1 MGLNLNYAELALS
14 AMNDIA
20 KFIEKA
26 SREIDAS
33 QVEAFLD
40 ELERAYYE
48 GKKVLVMGAGRSGL
62 VGRAFAMRLLHMGFN
77 SYVLGDTIVPSVTK
91 GDVVVAISGSG
102 RTKLIVTAAETA
114 KQVGATVIA
123 VTTYPDSPLGRLA
136 NIVVRVPGR
145 AKTSRLEMDDY
156 FARQILGVHE
166 PLAPLGTLFEDTALV
181 FLDGVVYSLMRKLGV
196 SEDQMRMRHANIEL

>member
-1 MGLNLNYAELALS
+1 MGVNSNYAEAALS
-14 AMNDIA
+14 AMGDIA
-20 KFIEKA
+20 RFIEKA
-26 SREIDAS
+26 SREIDPA
-33 QVEAFLD
+33 QVERFISA
-40 ELERAYYE
+40 LEKAYYSRR
-48 GKKVLVMGAGRSGL
+48 KVLVMGAGRSGL

-77 SYVLGDTIVPSVTK
+77 AYVLGDTIVPSVER

-123 VTTYPDSPLGRLA
+123 VTTYPESPLGRLA
-136 NIVVRVPGR
+136 DIVVKVPGR
-145 AKTSRLEMDDY
+145 AKTSKMDDY

-181 FLDGVVYSLMRKLGV
+181 FLDGVIYSLMILMGV
-196 SEDQMRMRHANIEL
+196 SEDQMRRRHANIEL